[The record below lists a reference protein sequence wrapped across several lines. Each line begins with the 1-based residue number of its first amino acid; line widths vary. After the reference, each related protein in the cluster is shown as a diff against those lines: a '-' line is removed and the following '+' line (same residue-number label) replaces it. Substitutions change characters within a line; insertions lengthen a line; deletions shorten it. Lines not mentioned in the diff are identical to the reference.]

1 MRKPSMNFVFEECNQ
16 RSQASYQ
23 LKYMSSLNISRNP
36 LQVEKPLKQH
46 SCYFFFNQIQIQI
59 QLQYL
64 KRVFVTSLLF
74 ELKTACFSVNQEIN
88 LLQKIILGHQLTTMK
103 KHTNKSDYL
112 KVRQKIEELCCIE
125 AHHLKKV
132 KQNIYG

>member
-1 MRKPSMNFVFEECNQ
+1 MLFNKLENKPS
-16 RSQASYQ
+16 
-23 LKYMSSLNISRNP
+23 
-36 LQVEKPLKQH
+36 H
-46 SCYFFFNQIQIQI
+46 S
-59 QLQYL
+59 
-64 KRVFVTSLLF
+64 K
-74 ELKTACFSVNQEIN
+74 IN
-88 LLQKIILGHQLTTMK
+88 WEHQLTTMK